1 VIEPTLADWA
11 FIAVLAV
18 AMPLVSALYT
28 VPKLRALPANV
39 QHAIRPR
46 VYGQVMVSQW
56 LFAACALHVVLLRDY
71 AWGDIGLGQPDWT
84 KFVRGLLLVLAI
96 GVAVFYM
103 RRKLMKQKDGAEQ
116 VREALQSVQW
126 VLPRGLYQRRL
137 WWAVSAHA
145 GWGEELFYR
154 GFLFALLSSMMP
166 IAAAAVVSTVMFGLA
181 HVYQGVRG
189 IVLTGILGGV
199 FMGLYL
205 VSGSLVVPMLAHAL
219 YDIHAG
225 ELGYWAFAGDEESKR
240 DPNDQ

>member
-11 FIAVLAV
+11 FVAVLAV
-18 AMPLVSALYT
+18 AMPLVSAFYT

-56 LFAACALHVVLLRDY
+56 LFAAAGLHVVLLRDY
-71 AWGDIGLGQPDWT
+71 TWGDIGLGQPDWM
-84 KFVRGLLLVLAI
+84 KFLHGMLLVLAI
-96 GVAVFYM
+96 GIAVFYM
-103 RRKLMKQKDGAEQ
+103 RRKLMTQEDGAEQ
-116 VREALQSVQW
+116 VREALHKLEW
-126 VLPRGLYQRRL
+126 MIPRGGHQRRL

-154 GFLFALLSSMMP
+154 GYLFALLSSMMP
-166 IAAAAVVSTVMFGLA
+166 LAAAAVVSTLMFSAA
-181 HVYQGVRG
+181 HFYQGVRG
-189 IVLTGILGGV
+189 IVQTSIMGGV

-225 ELGYWAFAGDEESKR
+225 ELGYWAYANDAGR
-240 DPNDQ
+240 DDNP